1 MLNSCTVAYL
11 ILPFTIVLMLV
22 NVAGVEFS
30 PSIGTTVAHIKELG
44 WLTSIELRELRSE
57 SKRNLVE
64 VNLASVIRKTFTLGS
79 LVV

>member
-1 MLNSCTVAYL
+1 
-11 ILPFTIVLMLV
+11 MLV
-22 NVAGVEFS
+22 NVAGVEFI

-44 WLTSIELRELRSE
+44 WLTSIELRELRRE

-64 VNLASVIRKTFTLGS
+64 VKFVNLTSVIRKTFTLGS